1 MIVYEKNIESSFQ
14 AVHEAVE
21 EILQLLTAQWSLLD
35 KKIVFKINFLLR
47 EIMNNAVEHGNKFAP
62 GKKVLC
68 RIIKES
74 PYLILEVTD
83 EGEGIILP
91 NQVFDSED
99 VDTIL
104 RDRNRGYQ
112 LLMEMA
118 LSVSVS
124 GNQVKVVLDL
134 SQEE

>member
-1 MIVYEKNIESSFQ
+1 MILYEKKIESSFQ

-21 EILQLLTAQWSLLD
+21 EILNLLTAQWSWLN

-47 EIMNNAVEHGNKFAP
+47 EIMNNAVEHGNRFNQE
-62 GKKVLC
+62 KKVLC

-74 PYLILEVTD
+74 NYLILEVTD
-83 EGEGIILP
+83 EGEGIILS
-91 NQVFDSED
+91 NQTFDSD
-99 VDTIL
+99 DMDTIL

-118 LSVSVS
+118 LNVSVS
-124 GNQVKVVLDL
+124 GNQVKVVIDL
-134 SQEE
+134 NQEE